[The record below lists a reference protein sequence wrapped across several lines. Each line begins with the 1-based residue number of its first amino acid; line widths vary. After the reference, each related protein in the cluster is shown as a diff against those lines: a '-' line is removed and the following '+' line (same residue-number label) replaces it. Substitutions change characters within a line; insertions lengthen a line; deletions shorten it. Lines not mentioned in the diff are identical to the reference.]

1 MEDFL
6 RDTENALVRAY
17 EPSAQR
23 LSKSENAEYPYRV
36 LFVRLATTTSKLLG
50 PIMKCA

>member
-6 RDTENALVRAY
+6 RDTEIALVRAY
-17 EPSAQR
+17 KPSAQC
-23 LSKSENAEYPYRV
+23 LSESENAEYPSRV
-36 LFVRLATTTSKLLG
+36 LFVRLATTTGKLLD